1 MSYVHLVV
9 TLALLEFL
17 YFGFAVGKAREKYAV
32 AAPATTGNE
41 MFERYFRVQMNTM
54 EQLILFI
61 PGILIFS
68 RYADPRIAAALG
80 LLFVVGRAIYF
91 RAYTRAPGSRT
102 VGFAL
107 SAIPNVILLVGA
119 LILAAWH
126 LRS

>member
-1 MSYVHLVV
+1 MSYVDLVL
-9 TLALLEFL
+9 TIALLEFL
-17 YFGFAVGKAREKYAV
+17 YFGFAVAQARARYQV

-68 RYADPRIAAALG
+68 HYADPRLAAALG
-80 LLFVVGRAIYF
+80 VVFVVGRAIYF

-102 VGFAL
+102 VGFML
-107 SAIPNVILLVGA
+107 SMIPNLILVVGGLV
-119 LILAAWH
+119 LAAWH
-126 LRS
+126 LRP